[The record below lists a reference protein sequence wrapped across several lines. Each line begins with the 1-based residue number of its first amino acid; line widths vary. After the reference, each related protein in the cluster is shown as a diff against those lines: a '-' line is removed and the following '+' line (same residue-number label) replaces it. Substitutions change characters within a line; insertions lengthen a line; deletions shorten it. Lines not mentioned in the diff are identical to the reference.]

1 MRQLLWEDLS
11 EIMLKHYFHEQGHGA
26 KTHCSSW
33 SLKSGGSSGVYGQL
47 QNKELILL
55 SIAPETT

>member
-1 MRQLLWEDLS
+1 
-11 EIMLKHYFHEQGHGA
+11 MLKHYFHEQGRGA

-47 QNKELILL
+47 QNKEFILL
-55 SIAPETT
+55 SIDPETT